1 MGIQI
6 RLLKISS
13 LVKTARVIKQVKA
26 NVAVKNETV
35 KYSINFL
42 DPFDV
47 SWALYLYA
55 ASIISILAAVLF
67 VIARGFHIRFLTS
80 QWR

>member
-6 RLLKISS
+6 RLLRISS

-47 SWALYLYA
+47 SWALYLYV
-55 ASIISILAAVLF
+55 ASIISILAAVLL
-67 VIARGFHIRFLTS
+67 VIAWGFHIRFLTS